1 MQLNPQVVMVV
12 RGYTDD
18 VGDEQANLALSQARA
33 QAVADWIAAKG
44 IDPGRFR
51 IEAHGEADP
60 VGDNATPEGKAL
72 NRRIEVELLNLLACP
87 ATRQPLA
94 LLEGA
99 GLEALNHAIAA
110 GGVRRIDGSPQR
122 EPLREALVTRDR
134 ALAYRVD
141 DGIPVLL
148 HRANDHGIESR
159 VDLAPGEYARHFKH
173 PTRQLAGEHVV
184 KHHPQSIQV
193 GAAVQ
198 LDAMIAPS
206 GAR

>member
-1 MQLNPQVVMVV
+1 MD
-12 RGYTDD
+12 R
-18 VGDEQANLALSQARA
+18 
-33 QAVADWIAAKG
+33 K
-44 IDPGRFR
+44 
-51 IEAHGEADP
+51 
-60 VGDNATPEGKAL
+60 
-72 NRRIEVELLNLLACP
+72 LLDLLTCP

-148 HRANDHGIESR
+148 AEEGM
-159 VDLAPGEYARHFKH
+159 ATAQAAGFPGA
-173 PTRQLAGEHVV
+173 
-184 KHHPQSIQV
+184 
-193 GAAVQ
+193 
-198 LDAMIAPS
+198 
-206 GAR
+206 